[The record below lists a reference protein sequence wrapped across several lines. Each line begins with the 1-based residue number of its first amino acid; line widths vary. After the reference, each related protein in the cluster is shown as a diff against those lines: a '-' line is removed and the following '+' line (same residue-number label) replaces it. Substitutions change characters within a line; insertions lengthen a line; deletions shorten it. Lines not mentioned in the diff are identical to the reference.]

1 MELGILTPE
10 EGLKAIESGRLPD
23 AESSIESQK
32 KYKELRD
39 QGYYVPVIGGNQQA
53 GGRPTGSTGTPQA
66 TKNVSPIGTGKQSKA
81 EFSAKKVG
89 ENFVLASKLEDHVSD
104 LIKEK
109 FKIKKLNKQQKTIV
123 NDISKM
129 IVSNED
135 STKWIESAASYVEN
149 PIDKNKENINEVL
162 EIAEN
167 HQVDSYIA
175 SILRNSKV

>member
-1 MELGILTPE
+1 
-10 EGLKAIESGRLPD
+10 
-23 AESSIESQK
+23 
-32 KYKELRD
+32 
-39 QGYYVPVIGGNQQA
+39 
-53 GGRPTGSTGTPQA
+53 
-66 TKNVSPIGTGKQSKA
+66 
-81 EFSAKKVG
+81 
-89 ENFVLASKLEDHVSD
+89 
-104 LIKEK
+104 
-109 FKIKKLNKQQKTIV
+109 V

-135 STKWIESAASYVEN
+135 SEKWIESAASYIEN